1 MQGLPSEFVSTD
13 GREDG
18 DYVVLYN
25 SDGKTSIHSWV
36 NKKKS
41 GMSMFSRQK
50 NVLDLQVLWIPI
62 RIWNPSIYGIFKD
75 QVLSVLVPDLDPWI
89 LISMF
94 ATRYPKIHV
103 CLKITYFLGK
113 KNVMLITSTVPI
125 LGKTR
130 KTLSQ
135 PVSQNKYHP
144 PTFLKFLKH
153 CTLHN

>member
-1 MQGLPSEFVSTD
+1 MLCCTTQTARPLSTAGSTRKSQVCQCFQGKKMYWTYKCCGSRSEFGTPVS
-13 GREDG
+13 
-18 DYVVLYN
+18 
-25 SDGKTSIHSWV
+25 
-36 NKKKS
+36 
-41 GMSMFSRQK
+41 
-50 NVLDLQVLWIPI
+50 
-62 RIWNPSIYGIFKD
+62 GIFKD

-135 PVSQNKYHP
+135 PVSQNRYHP